1 MSLVTAST
9 ELGQGLKVAR
19 EVWEETRTGW
29 QDAVAADFEKRDWTP
44 LSDQVIAAA
53 EAMERLAPVLARLYR
68 ECS

>member
-19 EVWEETRTGW
+19 SIWEDARRGW
-29 QDAVAADFEKRDWTP
+29 QDTVAAEFETHDWTP
-44 LSDQVIAAA
+44 LSDQVVATI
-53 EAMERLAPVLARLYR
+53 EAIDRLTPILARLYQ